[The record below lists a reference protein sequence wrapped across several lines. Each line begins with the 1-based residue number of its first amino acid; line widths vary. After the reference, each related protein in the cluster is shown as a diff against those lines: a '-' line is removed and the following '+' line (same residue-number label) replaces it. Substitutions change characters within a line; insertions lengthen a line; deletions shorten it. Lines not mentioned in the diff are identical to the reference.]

1 VTVCVKSKS
10 TDLTQSLLVI
20 KMSFLHNLPIKLRLY
35 ILVGLML
42 FVALFVGLM
51 GLNGM
56 RNADHAIDE
65 LYHQDM
71 AHIHALGVILEA
83 AEDSRSQVLLAL
95 QHNPESSF
103 ASMHDHPVTVHIDK
117 IEHNI
122 ATIDERWAEF
132 MNSHLNKKEQRL
144 AGIFQAELERFEKQ
158 AIEKI
163 EEDIKSGHY
172 HEAETLVLKVVNP
185 VMGEIK
191 QTVESLIKLQ
201 EEGAEAFFT
210 ETNEAYH
217 AMITWVIASLSMGA
231 IASLMLAYLTI
242 TSITEGVNRI
252 EQAASL
258 LSDGELGAR
267 VDYQSKDEIGHIT
280 AAFNK
285 MADNFHSAINEV
297 KDSVSQLAAAAEET
311 SSVTT
316 QTTEGINQQLT
327 ETSQVATAM
336 NQMSA
341 TVQEVARNAV
351 EAAGAAREADTTFH
365 QGKQVIDKV
374 IEAIGELAKEVEEA
388 AGVIQQLEVE
398 SMNIGSVLDVIKS
411 VAEQTNLL
419 ALNAAI
425 EAARAGEQ
433 GRGFAVVADEVRTL
447 AGRTQESTQEIEEM
461 ISKLQTGANNAVKV
475 MSEGKEMTLVGVEQA
490 AAAGEALQTIN
501 TAVEQISN
509 MNTQIASA
517 AEEQSSVTEEINRSI
532 VSINEV
538 AEQSAAGAQQ
548 TAQASDDLARLAD
561 QLKGLVGRFKV

>member
-1 VTVCVKSKS
+1 
-10 TDLTQSLLVI
+10 
-20 KMSFLHNLPIKLRLY
+20 MSFLNNLPIKLRLY
-35 ILVGLML
+35 IMVGLVL
-42 FVALFVGLM
+42 FVAFFVGLM

-71 AHIHALGVILEA
+71 AHIHSLGVILEA

-95 QHNPESSF
+95 QHDPKSSF
-103 ASMHDHPVTVHIDK
+103 SSMHDHAVTVHIERID
-117 IEHNI
+117 HNI
-122 ATIDERWAEF
+122 ETIDEHWAEF
-132 MNSHLNKKEQRL
+132 MNSHLDAEERKL
-144 AGIFQAELERFEKQ
+144 ASTFQAELERFEKQ

-163 EEDIKSGHY
+163 EEGIKTGHY
-172 HEAETLVLKVVNP
+172 HEAESLVLSVVNP
-185 VMGEIK
+185 VMEEMKGTID
-191 QTVESLIKLQ
+191 SLIELQ
-201 EEGAEAFFT
+201 EKEAELFFT
-210 ETNEAYH
+210 ETDEAYH
-217 AMITWVIASLSMGA
+217 SMIVWVIVCLSVGA
-231 IASLMLAYLTI
+231 IVSLVLAYLTI
-242 TSITEGVNRI
+242 TSISKGVDEI
-252 EQAASL
+252 EQTARK
-258 LSDGELGAR
+258 LSEGDLEAR
-267 VDYQSKDEIGHIT
+267 VVYDSKDELGHI
-280 AAFNK
+280 ANAFNK
-285 MADNFHSAINEV
+285 MADKFHDAINEV

-311 SSVTT
+311 STVTT
-316 QTTEGINQQLT
+316 QTTQGINQQLT

-336 NQMSA
+336 NEMSA

-351 EAAGAAREADTTFH
+351 EAAEAAREADGTFH

-374 IEAIGELAKEVEEA
+374 IDAIGELAKEVEEA
-388 AGVIQQLEVE
+388 AGVIQQLESE

-411 VAEQTNLL
+411 IAEQTNLL

-461 ISKLQTGANNAVKV
+461 ISNLQSGANNAVKV
-475 MSEGKEMTLVGVEQA
+475 MAEGKAMTQVGVEQA

-532 VSINEV
+532 VSINQV
-538 AEQSAAGAQQ
+538 AEQSATGAEQ
-548 TAQASDDLARLAD
+548 TSQASDDLARLAD
-561 QLKGLVGRFKV
+561 QLKGLVARFKV